1 MDSNQIINDYLA
13 YSNISVPTKVSLTI
27 LKQSEII
34 TIMNDINKIDVS
46 ILERKIS
53 DFIGNNELLKD
64 ESSIVLITFLCCLM
78 YKNDIFPQYI
88 YDVLKEMNIT
98 DVSIEELK
106 QNSENLI
113 NMLLGNS
120 IGGGKKGGANFNVI
134 YGALWNISF
143 VLIISLYDYY
153 YLTNKAIPKIYEK
166 AINIVSETISISQNM
181 NNCEYIQIPPT
192 IRYLDKYVIN
202 KNFGVENIYRSLSC
216 IANRDMD
223 NYLQDEIFMP
233 QNIQKSNFAVVFSD
247 IEKKSKQITED
258 IATHSLVPEGYNFD
272 VQQQIVL
279 LNTQLQPVLSNI
291 ENTMNELM
299 VYKDLDNENLDLD
312 KTMVQLKRYE
322 EMSEDELL
330 NLLYPQTDI
339 ISKKKTGMSET
350 SIIANAYEFAKDT
363 FSLLYYTS
371 QKVAE
376 ETGNINAIDITKQ
389 WIWIFKDYIVQK
401 IRDIEDIKRKTDRN
415 ISDFIKEANRTKE
428 NILDFLNVL
437 KWLIP
442 ANCYMIAI
450 ISSWIINFINK
461 IKNRSNKD
469 TIESSQLAIENGNFI
484 DNDIRGGKSK
494 KNKRKIINNKRK
506 TIKRKRKTNN
516 KRKTIKRKRKTNN
529 KRKTRK

>member
-53 DFIGNNELLKD
+53 DFIGNNELKD

-106 QNSENLI
+106 QNSENFI
-113 NMLLGNS
+113 NMLLDNS

-153 YLTNKAIPKIYEK
+153 YLTNEAIPKIYEK
-166 AINIVSETISISQNM
+166 AINMVRETISISQNM

-258 IATHSLVPEGYNFD
+258 IASHSLVPEGYKFD

-299 VYKDLDNENLDLD
+299 VYKDIDNENLDLD

-461 IKNRSNKD
+461 IKNRSNRD